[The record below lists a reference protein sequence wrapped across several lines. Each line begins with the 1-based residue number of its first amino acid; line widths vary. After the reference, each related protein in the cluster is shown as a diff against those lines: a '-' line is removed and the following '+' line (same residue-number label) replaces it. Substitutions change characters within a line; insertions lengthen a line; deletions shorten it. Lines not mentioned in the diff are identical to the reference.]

1 MGYRKLFL
9 KEYVETKDSDQTLV
23 RDYKRLVLMLV
34 RQFNAENISNLS
46 TVAAPGDIQNVSGS
60 DPVYHIEI
68 NEYNPNT
75 TSTPETPAVFTSTS
89 KLHSVRFSSEDV
101 IQDHTNLLNYENNC
115 FKYLNKSSE
124 EEDQT
129 ETQNAVFNLVPPS
142 LTLDSLDKLYFV
154 LNNQTL
160 VTNRNFK
167 ELVCEKLKRYIKSSK
182 VVVHGE
188 ILKSGDFIIRIGVI
202 TQNVK
207 RRGILIDIEFAPCGY
222 CYISETVIK
231 EFMSTFIDM
240 DGTSTTTISQNV
252 KFKLSEL
259 YTQNFDYADFNLS
272 ATYYSLTHH
281 AVQLV
286 RLLADCGILKLT
298 AEIQATQ

>member
-34 RQFNAENISNLS
+34 RQLNAENISNLS

-75 TSTPETPAVFTSTS
+75 TSTPETPAVYTGTS

-101 IQDHTNLLNYENNC
+101 IQDQTNLLNYEYNC
-115 FKYLNKSSE
+115 FKYLNKNE
-124 EEDQT
+124 EEDQN
-129 ETQNAVFNLVPPS
+129 ETHPQSTVFNLVPPS
-142 LTLDSLDKLYFV
+142 LSLQSIDKLYFI

-160 VTNRNFK
+160 VTNSNFK

-182 VVVHGE
+182 VVIHGE
-188 ILKSGDFIIRIGVI
+188 ILKYGDFIIRIGVI

-222 CYISETVIK
+222 CYLSENVIK
-231 EFMSTFIDM
+231 EFMSTFIDI
-240 DGTSTTTISQNV
+240 DPNSTTTL
-252 KFKLSEL
+252 KFKIADL
-259 YTQNFDYADFNLS
+259 YSQNFDYSDFNLS
-272 ATYYSLTHH
+272 TTYYSLSHH
-281 AVQLV
+281 SVQLV
-286 RLLADCGILKLT
+286 RLLAECGILKLT